1 MQISALVAF
10 SVLGKAVALEEV
22 KYETGIQETEWKK
35 SRKAVNSFLA
45 LNLNKKATRRVSF
58 HFLPCLLSICSLLF
72 FLWQNQNQ
80 HQKKLKTS
88 FPTYFFYPDY
98 FLQEGGNEEKNARD
112 TSVKNSLWL
121 KKSNFSSA
129 HTAEGK
135 VQTGSTWHTGDTGQP
150 RVYTYLFSVQ
160 VKQPKLSTCVST
172 RFNLASMV
180 KNSRDTMLERT
191 LCAFLVA
198 AHSEIYALMSS
209 LCFLLTVNRVDAA
222 VPSHPP

>member
-121 KKSNFSSA
+121 KKKQFFISTYSWRKSSDWIYVT
-129 HTAEGK
+129 HWRYRPTPSLYVFVLGTSKTAQAEYM
-135 VQTGSTWHTGDTGQP
+135 
-150 RVYTYLFSVQ
+150 RLYQ
-160 VKQPKLSTCVST
+160 V
-172 RFNLASMV
+172 
-180 KNSRDTMLERT
+180 
-191 LCAFLVA
+191 
-198 AHSEIYALMSS
+198 
-209 LCFLLTVNRVDAA
+209 
-222 VPSHPP
+222 